1 MSSSVAAMPGKTVLD
16 QFYLEARARLLEVAA
31 TLDRVDRGGMGTQD
45 DPRLGM
51 LRQAIHVLDASTTRN
66 SPDRA
71 EQLQL
76 LFSRQY
82 DANWLK
88 KFEPTR

>member
-1 MSSSVAAMPGKTVLD
+1 MSNTLTPLAGPQALD

-31 TLDRVDRGGMGTQD
+31 TLDRIDRGSGASQN
-45 DPRLGM
+45 DPRLG
-51 LRQAIHVLDASTTRN
+51 LLKQAIHVLDQSTAKPVT
-66 SPDRA
+66 DRA

-82 DANWLK
+82 DAGWLK
-88 KFEPTR
+88 KFDPTR

>member
-1 MSSSVAAMPGKTVLD
+1 MPATLQPLPANEALN

-31 TLDRVDRGGMGTQD
+31 TLDRIDRGGANAN
-45 DPRLGM
+45 DPRLGL
-51 LRQAIHVLDASTTRN
+51 LRQAIHVLDQSNNAPAT
-66 SPDRA
+66 DRA

-82 DANWLK
+82 DPHWLK

>member
-1 MSSSVAAMPGKTVLD
+1 MTPAITPLPPQKALD
-16 QFYLEARARLLEVAA
+16 QFYLEARARILEVAA
-31 TLDRVDRGGMGTQD
+31 TLDRIDRGSAASPD
-45 DPRLGM
+45 DPRLG
-51 LRQAIHVLDASTTRN
+51 LLHQAIHVLNQSTSRPAT
-66 SPDRA
+66 DRA

-82 DANWLK
+82 DAQWLA

>member
-1 MSSSVAAMPGKTVLD
+1 MSSALASMPSKTVLD

-31 TLDRVDRGGMGTQD
+31 TLDRVDRGGMGSQD
-45 DPRLGM
+45 DPRLGL
-51 LRQAIHVLDASTTRN
+51 LRQAIHVLDESTSKH

-82 DANWLK
+82 DVNWLK
-88 KFEPTR
+88 KFEPSR

>member
-1 MSSSVAAMPGKTVLD
+1 MPATLQPLSAKDALN

-31 TLDRVDRGGMGTQD
+31 TLDRIDRGGASAD
-45 DPRLGM
+45 DPRLG
-51 LRQAIHVLDASTTRN
+51 LLQQAIHVLDQSNDQPKAN
-66 SPDRA
+66 RA

-82 DANWLK
+82 DAEWRK
-88 KFEPTR
+88 KFGV

>member
-1 MSSSVAAMPGKTVLD
+1 MTSTLNPLPSPDVLN

-31 TLDRVDRGGMGTQD
+31 TLDRIDRGGNTSQD
-45 DPRLGM
+45 DPRVGL
-51 LRQAIHVLDASTTRN
+51 LRQAIHVLDQSTSQPTT
-66 SPDRA
+66 DRA

-76 LFSRQY
+76 LFSRTY
-82 DANWLK
+82 DAGWLK

>member
-1 MSSSVAAMPGKTVLD
+1 MTSALSPLPSLDVLN

-31 TLDRVDRGGMGTQD
+31 TLDRIDRGGVADD
-45 DPRLGM
+45 DPRLGL
-51 LRQAIHVLDASTTRN
+51 LRQAIHVLDQSTSKPAT
-66 SPDRA
+66 DRA

-82 DANWLK
+82 DAQWQK
-88 KFEPTR
+88 GFVPTR

>member
-1 MSSSVAAMPGKTVLD
+1 MSALASMPSRAVLD

-31 TLDRVDRGGMGTQD
+31 TLDRVDRGGMGSQD
-45 DPRLGM
+45 DPRLGL
-51 LRQAIHVLDASTTRN
+51 LRQAIHVLDQSTLKN

-82 DANWLK
+82 DASWLK
-88 KFEPTR
+88 KFEPSR

>member
-1 MSSSVAAMPGKTVLD
+1 MSSALASLPSKTVLD

-31 TLDRVDRGGMGTQD
+31 TLDRVDRGGMGSQD
-45 DPRLGM
+45 DPRLGL
-51 LRQAIHVLDASTTRN
+51 LRQAIYVLDESTSKN

-82 DANWLK
+82 DASWLK
-88 KFEPTR
+88 KFEPSR

>member
-1 MSSSVAAMPGKTVLD
+1 MSLKPLTGNETLN

-31 TLDRVDRGGMGTQD
+31 TLDRIDRGGANVD
-45 DPRLGM
+45 DPRLGL
-51 LRQAIHVLDASTTRN
+51 LRQAIHVLNQSTEKSAT
-66 SPDRA
+66 DRA

-76 LFSRQY
+76 LFSRTY

>member
-1 MSSSVAAMPGKTVLD
+1 MIHAWVCYARRYMFLINRQLD
-16 QFYLEARARLLEVAA
+16 Q
-31 TLDRVDRGGMGTQD
+31 
-45 DPRLGM
+45 
-51 LRQAIHVLDASTTRN
+51 STAQPTT
-66 SPDRA
+66 DRA

>member
-1 MSSSVAAMPGKTVLD
+1 MSTTIAPLPSKTVLD

-31 TLDRVDRGGMGTQD
+31 TLDRVDRGGMGSQD

-51 LRQAIHVLDASTTRN
+51 LKQAIHVLDQSTSKH

>member
-1 MSSSVAAMPGKTVLD
+1 MSLKPLPGNEALN

-31 TLDRVDRGGMGTQD
+31 TLDRFDRGGANAD
-45 DPRLGM
+45 DPRLGL
-51 LRQAIHVLDASTTRN
+51 LRQAIHVLNQSTEKQAT
-66 SPDRA
+66 DRA

-76 LFSRQY
+76 LFSRPY

>member
-1 MSSSVAAMPGKTVLD
+1 MSSALASLPSKTVLD

-31 TLDRVDRGGMGTQD
+31 TLDRVDRGGMGSQD
-45 DPRLGM
+45 DPRLGL
-51 LRQAIHVLDASTTRN
+51 LRQAIHVLDQSTSKN
-66 SPDRA
+66 NPDRA

-82 DANWLK
+82 DASWLK
-88 KFEPTR
+88 KFEPSR

>member
-1 MSSSVAAMPGKTVLD
+1 MSLKPLTGNETLN

-31 TLDRVDRGGMGTQD
+31 TLDRIDRGGANVD

-51 LRQAIHVLDASTTRN
+51 LRQAIHVLNQSTEKSTT
-66 SPDRA
+66 DRA

-76 LFSRQY
+76 LFSRPY

>member
-1 MSSSVAAMPGKTVLD
+1 MSSALASLPSKTVLD

-31 TLDRVDRGGMGTQD
+31 TLDRVDRGGMGSHD
-45 DPRLGM
+45 DPRLGL
-51 LRQAIHVLDASTTRN
+51 LRQAIHVLDESTSKH

-88 KFEPTR
+88 KFEPSR

>member
-1 MSSSVAAMPGKTVLD
+1 MPTLAPLPASD
-16 QFYLEARARLLEVAA
+16 ALNQFYLEARARLLEVAA
-31 TLDRVDRGGMGTQD
+31 TLDRIDRGQPD
-45 DPRLGM
+45 QNDPRLGL
-51 LRQAIHVLDASTTRN
+51 LRQALHELDQSTGKVAS
-66 SPDRA
+66 DRA

-76 LFSRQY
+76 LFSRPY

>member
-1 MSSSVAAMPGKTVLD
+1 MSSALASLPSKTVLD

-31 TLDRVDRGGMGTQD
+31 TLDRVDRGGMGSQD
-45 DPRLGM
+45 DPRLGL
-51 LRQAIHVLDASTTRN
+51 LRQAIHVLDQSTSKN
-66 SPDRA
+66 NPDRA

-88 KFEPTR
+88 RFEPSR